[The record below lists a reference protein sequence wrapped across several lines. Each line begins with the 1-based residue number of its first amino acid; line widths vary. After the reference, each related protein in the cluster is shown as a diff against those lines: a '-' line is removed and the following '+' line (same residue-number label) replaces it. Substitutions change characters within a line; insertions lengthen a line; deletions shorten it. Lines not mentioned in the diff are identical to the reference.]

1 MECFDDKQPMSIN
14 NFPRLNTLKEV
25 YETMKDLGSSLHEH
39 MPEIHELASKSTR
52 VLELGL
58 NQGTS
63 CVALLAGLNPGGM
76 MVSVDLQGP
85 LTPIRYI
92 LEWCA
97 GDVRERSWVFMASDT
112 LVAMRKMLAWGWTF
126 DLVFI
131 DSSHQYQPT
140 KDELALAVSMMPAGG
155 TILLHDTV
163 SFKAEVY
170 RAMMEFCHERGLEF
184 TNRENCHGLGT
195 VTVPG
200 A

>member
-131 DSSHQYQPT
+131 DADHSYETT
-140 KDELALAVSMMPAGG
+140 KRDIELWAPKVKPGGILGGHDYNNPDYPQWGVARAVTEFAVS
-155 TILLHDTV
+155 HV
-163 SFKAEVY
+163 KEVELD
-170 RAMMEFCHERGLEF
+170 REF
-184 TNRENCHGLGT
+184 TWFITL
-195 VTVPG
+195 
-200 A
+200 